1 MCVLIL
7 WDGRYLIEELKYYD
21 IDNDLLIYG
30 PAQYVDI
37 IKWITENMPGLD
49 VTDWS
54 VPDIAEE

>member
-21 IDNDLLIYG
+21 TDNDLLIYG

-37 IKWITENMPGLD
+37 IKWVTENMSGLD
-49 VTDWS
+49 VADWS

>member
-7 WDGRYLIEELKYYD
+7 WDDRYLIEELKYYD

-37 IKWITENMPGLD
+37 IKWIAENMPGLD
-49 VTDWS
+49 VADWS
-54 VPDIAEE
+54 VPDIAGE